1 MEMTVD
7 QQKSYSLIQGADT
20 HRNCLFCGTG
30 ACRRSYSTL
39 QVRLA
44 GYTVS
49 AVVPSK
55 RCTACGRS
63 RIGADDASLVS
74 ASAVAELLR
83 RGIRDVEII
92 AECQNMCMLMEFIFA
107 SAVIAGINAPRR
119 VDLSKDKLS
128 EKEWKALAGYIE
140 RYLLELTQY
149 RPLIPIR
156 VTGPRKR

>member
-1 MEMTVD
+1 MDMTVD

-20 HRNCLFCGTG
+20 HRNCLFCGAG

-74 ASAVAELLR
+74 ATALAELLR
-83 RGIRDVEII
+83 RGIRDVEMLGSSRCLPLVMQRI
-92 AECQNMCMLMEFIFA
+92 AMDAILD
-107 SAVIAGINAPRR
+107 GKHAPRR
-119 VDLSKDKLS
+119 VDLNKDKLS

-140 RYLLELTQY
+140 RYLLELKQY

-156 VTGPRKR
+156 VTAPRKR